1 MSSPDKEKQQEA
13 LNSFVNFA
21 TKDEKEQNQEQSN
34 AKENQNQTQA
44 PQQTAYKSEF
54 DELDDFIKNE
64 EKEKKIAQSINQAN
78 ANLNQHAQ
86 EAVSNLQQQEKIQ
99 EQIKEKQEEIQEFKY
114 PKQKRDFLEEKLNG
128 VEKNENLKECM
139 ENLDKQEEI
148 KKKIEEKEAQI
159 KENAEKKEQ
168 SSEQEKKQDNSAEQE
183 DWNKKAKELEL
194 QHEKELERLKDEQSK
209 LEANFNKA
217 IDNLM
222 NSDGIT
228 GVVQALQEMDR
239 SLEAI
244 MRQGKEESEVKQKQ
258 RAEKLELAFDS
269 PKFKESVGDLV
280 KELYK
285 ETKEVK
291 SNLKDMEKERN
302 SYVKLK
308 ETYEKEVKKGLD
320 IKGYEKIKKMI
331 GDIEKESPNFK
342 NTYPKLH
349 KKVNETLEK
358 AKENILNKTKQNTQD
373 KGREI

>member
-13 LNSFVNFA
+13 LNSFVKFA
-21 TKDEKEQNQEQSN
+21 SDEKQTEQSN
-34 AKENQNQTQA
+34 AKENQGQTQA

-86 EAVSNLQQQEKIQ
+86 EAVKNLQQQEKIQ
-99 EQIKEKQEEIQEFKY
+99 EQIKEKQEEIQEFKG
-114 PKQKRDFLEEKLNG
+114 PKQKRDFLQEKLDG
-128 VEKNENLKECM
+128 IEKNENLKECM
-139 ENLDKQEEI
+139 QNLDKQEEI

-308 ETYEKEVKKGLD
+308 ETYEKEIKKGLD

-331 GDIEKESPNFK
+331 SDIEKESPNFK